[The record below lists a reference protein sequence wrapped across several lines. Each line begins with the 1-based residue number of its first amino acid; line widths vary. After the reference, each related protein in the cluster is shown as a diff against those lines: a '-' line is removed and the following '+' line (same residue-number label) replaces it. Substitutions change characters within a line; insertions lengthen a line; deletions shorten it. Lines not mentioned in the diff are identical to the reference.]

1 MKFST
6 VSAFRKNLSAKKL
19 FPIYLLAGEEKF
31 LIDDSLKRI
40 EKIIKTN
47 DLNREVFQATECS
60 GNDILNSIETL
71 PFLTDKRLVILK
83 SADKLKIDDAKII
96 TKIVENEPVKT
107 TCFVIIFPDKIKSA
121 NSKVKGLISACEDN
135 NNCFCVDCKKQYERD
150 VRIFIQE
157 EFSNRSIQV
166 DYDVIM
172 HIINDTGLDLQN
184 VSSEIEKILLY
195 LGKDKNKLTIDE
207 FIKISGFTRE
217 INLFMLT
224 NSIEEKNLKYSLFV
238 AEKMLQTGESGI
250 NILSA
255 IYGSIRKMI
264 TVKSLIEEKNYI
276 LKDAL
281 NFIKVHQYYHNRY
294 FTNLNKYSI
303 IHLKKC
309 LKEILKTDITL
320 KTSKIDEKSAI
331 ENLVLF
337 ICK

>member
-6 VSAFRKNLSAKKL
+6 VSDFRKNLLAKKL
-19 FPIYLLAGEEKF
+19 FPIYLFAGEETF

-40 EKIIKTN
+40 EKIIKID
-47 DLNREVFQATECS
+47 DLNREIFQATECS
-60 GNDILNSIETL
+60 GNDILNSVETL
-71 PFLTDKRLVILK
+71 PFLNDKRLVVLK
-83 SADKLKIDDAKII
+83 SADKLKIDDARII

-107 TCFVIIFPDKIKSA
+107 TCFIIIFPGKLKSA
-121 NSKVKGLISACEDN
+121 NSKVKNLLSACEDS

-150 VRIFIQE
+150 VKNFIQE

-172 HIINDTGLDLQN
+172 QIITDAGLDLQN

-195 LGKDKNKLTIDE
+195 LGKDKSRLTIDD
-207 FIKISGFTRE
+207 FIKISGFTKE

-224 NSIEEKNLKYSLFV
+224 NSIEEKNLKYSLFIT
-238 AEKMLQTGESGI
+238 EKILQAGESGI
-250 NILSA
+250 NILFS
-255 IYGSIRKMI
+255 IYGTIRKMI
-264 TVKSLIEEKNYI
+264 TVKSLMEEKNYS

-281 NFIKVHQYYHNRY
+281 NFVKVHQYYHNKY
-294 FTNLNKYSI
+294 FTNLNKYSL
-303 IHLKKC
+303 IHLKRC

>member
-6 VSAFRKNLSAKKL
+6 VSDFRKNLLAKKL
-19 FPIYLLAGEEKF
+19 FPIYLFAGEETF

-40 EKIIKTN
+40 EKIIKID
-47 DLNREVFQATECS
+47 DLNREIFQATECS
-60 GNDILNSIETL
+60 GNDILNSVETL
-71 PFLTDKRLVILK
+71 PFLNDKRLVVLK
-83 SADKLKIDDAKII
+83 SADKLKIDDARII

-107 TCFVIIFPDKIKSA
+107 TCFIIIFPGKLKSA
-121 NSKVKGLISACEDN
+121 NSKVKNLLFACEDS

-150 VRIFIQE
+150 VKNFIQE

-172 HIINDTGLDLQN
+172 QIITDAGLDLQN

-195 LGKDKNKLTIDE
+195 LGKDKSRLTIDD
-207 FIKISGFTRE
+207 FIKISGFTKE

-224 NSIEEKNLKYSLFV
+224 NSIEEKNLKYSLFIT
-238 AEKMLQTGESGI
+238 EKILQAGESGI
-250 NILSA
+250 NILFS
-255 IYGSIRKMI
+255 IYGTIRKMI
-264 TVKSLIEEKNYI
+264 TVKSLMEEKNYS

-281 NFIKVHQYYHNRY
+281 NFVKVHQYYHNKY
-294 FTNLNKYSI
+294 FTNLNKYSL
-303 IHLKKC
+303 IHLKRC